1 MNTVRSPFYHLQV
14 SRSSVHLHLDVL
26 SSNLLS
32 YKGATLLKLQLEI
45 QAVTSNIHLH
55 SGKAD
60 GFLCDNILKIFALLK
75 LYKSR
80 DLQNGEL
87 SIHLFITIQ
96 CLLVR
101 ILLGQMRDL
110 VPRLAC
116 LFHKMPWSNLFGMLL
131 HAYDGFEVI

>member
-1 MNTVRSPFYHLQV
+1 M
-14 SRSSVHLHLDVL
+14 HLHLDVL

-96 CLLVR
+96 CLPPRQNLAGANARFGASPSMPVPQNALVKFVR
-101 ILLGQMRDL
+101 NAPPCLRWFRSDL
-110 VPRLAC
+110 TRTHEYVATRTTR
-116 LFHKMPWSNLFGMLL
+116 
-131 HAYDGFEVI
+131 Y